1 MRKENKH
8 GFMLYYYYNH
18 VIIYCVLTG
27 FIVVRFKGLTIF
39 CYALKYILKT
49 AKAANKRVKL

>member
-1 MRKENKH
+1 
-8 GFMLYYYYNH
+8 MLYCYYSH
-18 VIIYCVLTG
+18 VVIHCVLIG

-39 CYALKYILKT
+39 CYALNYILKT